1 MYFWEN
7 NYERALQ
14 WAEEKKAR
22 GAIEHPAVIGATI
35 FLGYCCDFLDAT
47 YVRLLKKYFDLM
59 AINYAAMGQNLP
71 VNRDLPHDRNKDKIL
86 RKLDCTVIEF
96 MHAEI
101 LDQMRADIQIKGF
114 SHNKV
119 FDSTRGV
126 FTEGGPVFAGAGILE
141 KSHIQICIR
150 NPNCIKGFF
159 LPRKEISF
167 PE

>member
-1 MYFWEN
+1 
-7 NYERALQ
+7 
-14 WAEEKKAR
+14 
-22 GAIEHPAVIGATI
+22 
-35 FLGYCCDFLDAT
+35 
-47 YVRLLKKYFDLM
+47 M
-59 AINYAAMGQNLP
+59 AINYAAVDQNLP
-71 VNRDLPHDRNKDKIL
+71 VNRDLPHDRYKDKIL

-101 LDQMRADIQIKGF
+101 LDQMRSDIQIKGF

-126 FTEGGPVFAGAGILE
+126 FTEGGPVFTGAGILE

-159 LPRKEISF
+159 LPRKDVSF